1 MAVWRYPVSL
11 NWNVDQIKGN
21 RWVPHETLPPKQ
33 TDKQTSKQTTQN
45 TTINQKAKEQ
55 GQQKCTTN
63 LRQQTTAKQKS
74 DKKQAAKRNNKTA
87 LVTAKSMPFFF
98 CSLFFCAAVVVYWC
112 WGLKFLSVA
121 CIYILSKSRQL
132 FFCLKWNEPEVK
144 QRNQT
149 NVLQDENNN
158 WMY

>member
-45 TTINQKAKEQ
+45 TTIDQKAKEQ

-98 CSLFFCAAVVVYWC
+98 ARCFSVLLLLFIDAEVWSFFLLHVY
-112 WGLKFLSVA
+112 
-121 CIYILSKSRQL
+121 IYYQKATSFVFR
-132 FFCLKWNEPEVK
+132 LKWNEPEVK